1 MCGQHSTNCNPV
13 AAIELRFGC
22 SPLAR
27 APIIPIRASSQTE
40 DRLITMSD
48 DVKGLLS
55 ATAAAAAAASIALF
69 QKTRAP
75 TYAQATTKRA
85 APQQHDAHDHDHAN
99 GHRHRI
105 HRLAADPSDSYELF
119 PIDYSMHVQH
129 RRTALSKFLEA
140 HPEAA
145 TNASALLLHG
155 GVEVD
160 RYDTDTQ
167 YAFRQESFFQHLFG
181 VREPGCAGFLD
192 VQTRTSVLFVPRLS
206 AEWELWCG
214 DRKPLAYFKAHYKVD
229 DVFYMDELC
238 AVLAEKYAVE
248 QLYVL
253 QGVNNDSGLST
264 VTTSTFDGIERF
276 RVNYTDLHP
285 VLVACRFVK
294 SDKELELLRFVN
306 ALSSQAHVAVMQ
318 SIRPGKMEFHAEAA
332 FLHHCYSHG
341 GARLHAYTCICGSG
355 HNASALHYGHAGA
368 PNDKVLEDGDIFLCD
383 MGAELHGYASDITCT
398 FPVNGT
404 FSPDQR
410 MIYEGVLKA
419 HDAVLA
425 AIKPGVSNVDLHLL
439 SHRVLTQHLLE
450 HGLFQNGTVD
460 ELMDHEISAYFY
472 PHGLGHVLG
481 LDVHDVGG
489 FPVGHVRS
497 TKKILQKLRFVRPLE
512 PNVVFTVE
520 PGCYFIEA
528 QLQDVLANPVTAKFI
543 NQEMLARFRGTGGVR
558 IESDVIVTA
567 TGVENMTKVPRTVEE
582 IEAVMRAAR
591 K

>member
-1 MCGQHSTNCNPV
+1 M
-13 AAIELRFGC
+13 
-22 SPLAR
+22 
-27 APIIPIRASSQTE
+27 AS
-40 DRLITMSD
+40 RD
-48 DVKGLLS
+48 DIKGLLS
-55 ATAAAAAAASIALF
+55 VTAAAAAAASIALF

-75 TYAQATTKRA
+75 AYSQAHHASKKPSA
-85 APQQHDAHDHDHAN
+85 AHKTHDHAHEHGAN
-99 GHRHRI
+99 GHSHHI
-105 HRLAADPSDSYELF
+105 HSLQTDSANGYELF
-119 PIDYSMHVQH
+119 PIDYGMHAQH
-129 RRTALSKFLEA
+129 RRNAMKKFTAAF
-140 HPEAA
+140 PEAK
-145 TNASALLLHG
+145 TNASAILLHG

-167 YAFRQESFFQHLFG
+167 YAFRQESFFQYLFG

-192 VQTRTSVLFVPRLS
+192 LKTHKSVLLVPRLS

-214 DRKPLAYFKAHYKVD
+214 DRKPLAYFKNHYKVD
-229 DVFYMDELC
+229 EVYYVDELL
-238 AVLAEKYAVE
+238 AVLKEKHAV
-248 QLYVL
+248 QHLYL
-253 QGVNNDSGLST
+253 LEGVNNDSGLT
-264 VTTSTFDGIERF
+264 TTTTSTFEGIEQF
-276 RVNYTDLHP
+276 TANLTDLHR
-285 VLVACRFVK
+285 VLVECRYIK
-294 SDKELELLRFVN
+294 SEKELELMRFVN
-306 ALSSQAHVAVMQ
+306 NLSSQAHIQVMK
-318 SIRPGKMEFHAEAA
+318 SIRPGKMEFHAESY
-332 FLHHCYSHG
+332 FLHHCYSQG

-368 PNDKVLEDGDIFLCD
+368 PNDKILDDGDIFLCD
-383 MGAELHGYASDITCT
+383 MGAELHGYSSDITCT
-398 FPVNGT
+398 FPVNGKFT
-404 FSPDQR
+404 PDQR

-425 AIKPGVSNVDLHLL
+425 AIKPGVSNVDMHLL

-489 FPVGHVRS
+489 FPVGHKRS
-497 TKKILQKLRFVRPLE
+497 EKKILQKLRYVRTLE
-512 PNVVFTVE
+512 KNVVFTVE

-528 QLQDVLANPVTAKFI
+528 QIQDVLSNPATAKFI

-567 TGVENMTKVPRTVEE
+567 HGVENMTKVPRTVED
-582 IEAVMRAAR
+582 IEAVMNA